1 MAVAIRLY
9 RIGKKDQPSYRI
21 VAVNKRYKANG
32 KYIEEIG
39 FYNPLKNP
47 PEINIKNDRLNYWLE
62 KGAIISEGLE
72 KVLKYK
78 KSVDKKI
85 TSKNS

>member
-9 RIGKKDQPSYRI
+9 RIGKKDQPYYRI

-39 FYNPLKNP
+39 RYNPHKDP
-47 PEINIKNDRLNYWLE
+47 AEIVIDEKKLEYWLNC
-62 KGAIISEGLE
+62 GAVVSEGLA
-72 KVLKYK
+72 KILKYK
-78 KSVDKKI
+78 KKLDKKS
-85 TSKNS
+85 SKS

>member
-1 MAVAIRLY
+1 MAVTLRLY
-9 RIGKKDQPSYRI
+9 RIGKKGQPSYRI

-39 FYNPLKNP
+39 RYNPLKNP
-47 PEINIKNDRLNYWLE
+47 AEITINQEKFDYWIKN
-62 KGAIISEGLE
+62 GAIISEGLE

-78 KSVDKKI
+78 KSLDKK
-85 TSKNS
+85 TSIKK